1 MGSGLRGN
9 DSLQDDSIVLN
20 FLSDNTAIATLLV
33 LTLLVMLLFAVVIWA
48 AMKGAEK
55 ADKPA
60 DQKPRL
66 ISADSLKQSFRVAVE
81 LIENNIAA
89 RSERYSLAWTL
100 VLNEGGAGRELPL
113 LQSGLQ
119 SALSADST
127 LTAGAQGITWNFFDQ
142 GIAVQLHSDSLG
154 TPDVDAAGAN
164 AMANTTWDDF
174 LGLCRN
180 YRPDRPFDSI
190 VVALP
195 ASALLD
201 VEGAGQ
207 LDLAA
212 RAKAIHR
219 RLWLAQNRLALR
231 FPIYLA
237 ISDCETIPG
246 FARFAAALPEPLRR
260 SMLGWSSPHELVA
273 PFQGQWIDTA
283 MNEIGRTL
291 SDSCAELCAL
301 EPSDSDSS
309 DYFLLPNQVERL
321 RAGLKM
327 FAEELMRPSAY
338 HEPFL
343 LRGIYLTGDCSD
355 EAALLG
361 DGHVPSAAD
370 DDGFAPVEP
379 SASAPAAA
387 LPGWAEPGLSGDAPA
402 YRPGRDSA
410 VPAFLRDIFERKIF
424 AEAGL
429 VRSSSVH
436 RMRRPAMNRAARWGA
451 VALPAVWVLG
461 LMFSTVRLHGL
472 GGDVVG
478 YLQTLGRDTSASLL
492 AKDRNVIDPQQSQQR
507 AMEALKNIEQIGNA
521 HLWSPFMPG
530 SWPWFD
536 DLQDRV
542 QRRME
547 KGFAD
552 NAFEPLRRSAYARVS
567 LLTGA
572 PVDARSGTLFIG
584 GRCATPVAMKQLG
597 AVPAVGLDVGT
608 TPEYAPLTA
617 YVDGVAELD
626 RALQAMMRLK
636 SPDTGAPSGE
646 DLALVVRVL
655 LNAEMNGNLARTAA
669 LFRKVAKDVP
679 SLVIEPMQEVSSCS
693 FKLSVKALSNRLFR
707 NNGLLKA
714 EQTINE
720 SLAALYQGD
729 PKAEV
734 NIAPWQ
740 ALRSA
745 LHAQESYLMTG
756 TGAWMHRDKLDLG
769 PAWANLLQQVESISL
784 LGKASADDARLQTEE
799 GFRWFSAQWD
809 APLPDETHPQGL
821 SQGLEWSEAKSSWA
835 FAPDRRSLLDAL
847 NGLLSQPF
855 MKSSHV
861 GRLPEVPAGS
871 TVSWD
876 SARLDQVLAL
886 ADARKR
892 VQTDFLPKFPAML
905 QGPAARLADAALAD
919 TARDILTQSYLV
931 SGRDAPAPVNEA
943 DHAKALRV
951 RAWLQENG
959 AANVADNLSAVLTQ
973 DALTRLQQ
981 LDDTLTR
988 AELFVPRDRGFRS
1001 WNGAKGPLLDAF
1013 GATDM
1018 GGLQAYVGHQMAF
1031 IETTGKSAEALLAQ
1045 LGGAG
1050 AGNPSVLRWQA
1061 TVADLGRYK
1070 LKSPSS
1076 SLTTLEQ
1083 FILSGAADISIDNC
1097 LDKLSA
1103 RAAQRRAGDLF
1114 AERMQALQAG
1124 LYSRCREL
1132 TQTRYQDTWTR
1143 FADAFNAGLAN
1154 RPPFRALTADTGGKG
1169 GAGDHVPADVEEVG
1183 TVLKLFDQAHVLA
1196 LASDRDPSRP
1206 SPASTVRKVDDQMQ
1220 KVREFLAPLYP
1231 TEEGQAAGLDV
1242 MVEFRAN
1249 TAVES
1254 EGNKIID
1261 WALTIGGQTVHQR
1274 DPARALRWEP
1284 GLPVMLTLRVAQD
1297 GPVTPKAEPGHP
1309 GMAVDERTV
1318 SYRFD
1323 DPWALFSLVSAYREA
1338 DAAPLSGARSQLLK
1352 FEFPMSAVGDGRIA
1366 TRDSR
1371 AKVYVRLTVSA
1382 AGKRTPLV
1390 WPPVFPVKAPAW

>member
-1 MGSGLRGN
+1 
-9 DSLQDDSIVLN
+9 VFN

-33 LTLLVMLLFAVVIWA
+33 LTLLVMLLFAIVIWA

-60 DQKPRL
+60 DQKPRQ
-66 ISADSLKQSFRVAVE
+66 ISTDSLKQSFRVAVE

-127 LTAGAQGITWNFFDQ
+127 LTAGAQGIAWNFFDQ

-154 TPDVDAAGAN
+154 MPDADAAGAN

-273 PFQGQWIDTA
+273 PFQGLWIDTA

-301 EPSDSDSS
+301 EPSDADSS
-309 DYFLLPNQVERL
+309 EYFLLPNQVERL

-343 LRGIYLTGDCSD
+343 LRGLYLTGDCSD

-361 DGHVPSAAD
+361 AGHAPADGAGAMAAEP
-370 DDGFAPVEP
+370 APDALPDRAEP
-379 SASAPAAA
+379 SLSA
-387 LPGWAEPGLSGDAPA
+387 DAPA

-436 RMRRPAMNRAARWGA
+436 SMRRPGMHRAARWAA
-451 VALPAVWVLG
+451 VGVPAVWVLG
-461 LMFSTVRLHGL
+461 LVFATVRLHGL
-472 GGDVVG
+472 GTEVVTA
-478 YLQTLGRDTSASLL
+478 LQSLSHDDAQSEAGR
-492 AKDRNVIDPQQSQQR
+492 RNHLSSQRLDQR
-507 AMEALKNIEQIGNA
+507 GALDALDNIGKIANA
-521 HLWSPFMPG
+521 RLWSPFMPG
-530 SWPWFD
+530 SWQWFD
-536 DLQDRV
+536 DLPVRV

-547 KGFAD
+547 SGFAET
-552 NAFEPLRRSAYARVS
+552 AFDPLQQAVYTSAGALSGRPYDKASGALAGRYCAPPRGAR
-567 LLTGA
+567 
-572 PVDARSGTLFIG
+572 
-584 GRCATPVAMKQLG
+584 QLG
-597 AVPAVGLDVGT
+597 APPAVGLDVT
-608 TPEYAPLTA
+608 NTQEYDALRM
-617 YVDGVAELD
+617 YVEDVAQLEKVV
-626 RALQAMMRLK
+626 QAMQRLS
-636 SPDTGAPSGE
+636 SPGNKAPSGD
-646 DLALVVRVL
+646 DLGLVVEELLHQRVS
-655 LNAEMNGNLARTAA
+655 GNLTRIAA
-669 LFRKVAKDVP
+669 LFRTVAATKPPLELAPVQDALACSFGLGVKA
-679 SLVIEPMQEVSSCS
+679 VSS
-693 FKLSVKALSNRLFR
+693 RLFQ
-707 NNGLLKA
+707 NNGLYQA
-714 EQTINE
+714 EQSIND
-720 SLAALYQGD
+720 SLTTLYQGD
-729 PKAEV
+729 PNAEANLV
-734 NIAPWQ
+734 PWET
-740 ALRSA
+740 LRKA
-745 LHAQESYLMTG
+745 LHAQEAFLMTG
-756 TGAWMHRDKLDLG
+756 TGGWMRGEKLDLG
-769 PAWANLLQQVESISL
+769 PGWSQLLQQAGSMSL
-784 LGKASADDARLQTEE
+784 LGNKAVEDARAQTEE
-799 GFRWFSAQWD
+799 GFRRFIAQWD
-809 APLPDETHPQGL
+809 APMTDENHALGL
-821 SQGLEWSEAKSSWA
+821 SQGLEWVDAKSSWN
-835 FAPDRRSLLDAL
+835 FAPDRRALLDAL
-847 NGLLSQPF
+847 TLLLSQPF
-855 MKSSHV
+855 MKSSHA
-861 GRLPEVPAGS
+861 GRLPEVPAGA

-876 SARLDQVLAL
+876 GARLDQVLAL
-886 ADARKR
+886 ADTRKR
-892 VQTDFLPKFPAML
+892 VQTELLPKFPVMM
-905 QGPAARLADAALAD
+905 QGPAARLTDAALAD
-919 TARDILTQSYLV
+919 TARDILAQAYLV
-931 SGRDAPAPVNEA
+931 SARDTPSPVNEA

-959 AANVADNLSAVLTQ
+959 GATVAAHLSAVLTQ
-973 DALTRLQQ
+973 DALSRLQQ
-981 LDDTLTR
+981 LDDTLVR
-988 AELFVPRDRGFRS
+988 ADLFVPRDRGFSS

-1013 GATDM
+1013 GAADA
-1018 GGLQAYVGHQMAF
+1018 GGLQAYVAQQTAF
-1031 IETTGKSAEALLAQ
+1031 IEAAGKSAEALLLQ

-1050 AGNPSVLRWQA
+1050 ADNPSVLRWKV

-1076 SLTTLEQ
+1076 SLTALEQ
-1083 FILSGAADISIDNC
+1083 FILSGAADLSIDNC

-1114 AERMQALQAG
+1114 AERMQGLQAG

-1154 RPPFRALTADTGGKG
+1154 RAPFRAPTADAGKG
-1169 GAGDHVPADVEEVG
+1169 DRVPADVEEVG
-1183 TVLKLFDQAHVLA
+1183 AVLKLFDQAHALA
-1196 LASDRDPSRP
+1196 LASDRDPTRP
-1206 SPASTVRKVDDQMQ
+1206 SPASTVRKVDEQMQ

-1231 TEEGQAAGLDV
+1231 SEEGQAAGLDV
-1242 MVEFRAN
+1242 LVEFRAN
-1249 TAVES
+1249 SAAES
-1254 EGNKIID
+1254 EGNQIID
-1261 WALTIGGQTVHQR
+1261 WSLAIGAHTVHQR
-1274 DPARALRWEP
+1274 EAPHPLRWEP
-1284 GLPVMLTLRVAQD
+1284 GLPLVLTLRVAQD
-1297 GPVTPKAEPGHP
+1297 GPAIPKAEPGHP
-1309 GMAVDERTV
+1309 GMAVDGRTV

-1323 DPWALFSLVSAYREA
+1323 DPWALFSFVSAYRET
-1338 DAAPLSGARSQLLK
+1338 DAGSAAASGARSQLLK
-1352 FEFPMSAVGDGRIA
+1352 FEFPMSAVGDGRIQ

-1371 AKVYVRLTVSA
+1371 ARVYVRLTVSA

>member
-1 MGSGLRGN
+1 M
-9 DSLQDDSIVLN
+9 LN

-66 ISADSLKQSFRVAVE
+66 ISTDSLKQSFRVAVE

-100 VLNEGGAGRELPL
+100 VLNEGSAGRQLPL

-127 LTAGAQGITWNFFDQ
+127 LTAGAQGISWNFFDQ
-142 GIAVQLHSDSLG
+142 GVAVQLQSDYLG
-154 TPDVDAAGAN
+154 APDPEASGGN

-190 VVALP
+190 VVAIP
-195 ASALLD
+195 AQAFLD
-201 VEGAGQ
+201 ADGAGQ

-237 ISDCETIPG
+237 ISDGETIPG

-260 SMLGWSSPHELVA
+260 SMLGWSSPYELTA
-273 PFQGQWIDTA
+273 PFQAQWMDTA

-301 EPSDSDSS
+301 EPSDADSS
-309 DYFLLPNQVERL
+309 EYFLLPNQVERL
-321 RAGLKM
+321 RAGLKL

-361 DGHVPSAAD
+361 DARAPSPAD
-370 DDGFAPVEP
+370 SDGIVPVEP
-379 SASAPAAA
+379 AAPAPAAA
-387 LPGWAEPGLSGDAPA
+387 LPDWAEPAPSAEAPA
-402 YRPGRDSA
+402 YLPGQGSA

-436 RMRRPAMNRAARWGA
+436 RMRRPAMNRVARWSA
-451 VALPAVWVLG
+451 VAIPAVWVVG
-461 LMFSTVRLHGL
+461 LLFATLNLHRLSA
-472 GGDVVG
+472 DVVV
-478 YLQTLGRDTSASLL
+478 YLHKLDRDSRASLL
-492 AKDRNVIDPQQSQQR
+492 ASSRNVVDPAQSRQR
-507 AMEALKNIEQIGNA
+507 AMEALQNIEQMGNA
-521 HLWSPFMPG
+521 RLGSLFMPG

-536 DLQDRV
+536 NLHQRV
-542 QRRME
+542 QNRME

-552 NAFEPLRRSAYARVS
+552 NAFDPLRRSMYSRVS
-567 LLTGA
+567 ELTGVPID
-572 PVDARSGTLFIG
+572 PVSGSLIIG
-584 GRCATPVAMKQLG
+584 GRCTLPARWNEMTAAPNTALNMETLPEFSALLQYTARMEQLDQ
-597 AVPAVGLDVGT
+597 V
-608 TPEYAPLTA
+608 
-617 YVDGVAELD
+617 
-626 RALQAMMRLK
+626 LQAMMRLK
-636 SPDTGAPSGE
+636 SASSGPPSGD
-646 DLALVVRVL
+646 DLGLVVRVL
-655 LNAEMNGNLARTAA
+655 LGTELNGNPTRTAA
-669 LFRKVAKDVP
+669 LFRQVAKEVQ
-679 SLVIEPMQEVSSCS
+679 SLTAEPLQEAASCS
-693 FKLSVKALSNRLFR
+693 FKLAVKATAKRMFV

-714 EQTINE
+714 EQGIGE
-720 SLAALYQGD
+720 SSAALYESD
-729 PKAEV
+729 PKAEAAT
-734 NIAPWQ
+734 NIAIWQ
-740 ALRSA
+740 ALRTA
-745 LHAQESYLMTG
+745 LRTQEAYLTTG
-756 TGAWMHRDKLDLG
+756 KGAWMHRSTLDLG
-769 PAWANLLQQVESISL
+769 PAWDNLLQKVESVSL
-784 LGKASADDARLQTEE
+784 LGKASADDARKQVDD
-799 GFRWFSAQWD
+799 GFNQFISLWD
-809 APLPDETHPQGL
+809 ATLSADSHTQGL
-821 SQGLEWSEAKSSWA
+821 SSGLEWSEANSAWA
-835 FAPDRRSLLDAL
+835 FAADRKGLLDAL

-855 MKSSHV
+855 MKVNHLS
-861 GRLPEVPAGS
+861 RLPEVPAGS

-876 SARLDQVLAL
+876 GARLDQVLAL

-892 VQTDFLPKFPAML
+892 VQTDFLPKFPNML
-905 QGPAARLADAALAD
+905 QAPAARLTDGALGE
-919 TARDILTQSYLV
+919 TARDLLSQAYIISAREVQ
-931 SGRDAPAPVNEA
+931 APAAEA
-943 DHAKALRV
+943 DRAKALRV
-951 RAWLQENG
+951 RSWLQDIG
-959 AANVADNLSAVLTQ
+959 ATGVADNLTAVLSR
-973 DALTRLQQ
+973 DALTRLQL
-981 LDDTLTR
+981 LDETLTR
-988 AELFVPRDRGFRS
+988 AEVFVPRDRAFRS
-1001 WNGAKGPLLDAF
+1001 WNGEKAPLLEAF
-1013 GATDM
+1013 GAADA
-1018 GGLQAYVGHQMAF
+1018 GALAAYVSQQQSF
-1031 IETTGKSAEALLAQ
+1031 IEATGKDAETLLMQ

-1050 AGNPSVLRWQA
+1050 AGNPLVTRWQA
-1061 TVADLGRYK
+1061 TVADLNRYK
-1070 LKSPSS
+1070 LKSPTS
-1076 SLTTLEQ
+1076 SLTSLEQ
-1083 FILSGAADISIDNC
+1083 FVLAGAADLDIHNC

-1103 RAAQRRAGDLF
+1103 RAAQRRATDVF
-1114 AERMQALQAG
+1114 SERMQGLQAG

-1132 TQTRYQDTWTR
+1132 LQTGYQDAWTR

-1154 RPPFRALTADTGGKG
+1154 RAPFRALAADASARN
-1169 GAGDHVPADVEEVG
+1169 GAGERVPADVEEVG
-1183 TVLKLFDQAHVLA
+1183 AVLKLFDRVHVLA
-1196 LASDRDPSRP
+1196 LASDRDPTRP

-1220 KVREFLAPLYP
+1220 RVREFLAPLYP

-1249 TAVES
+1249 SAVES

-1261 WALTIGGQTVHQR
+1261 WSLTIGAQTLHQH
-1274 DPARALRWEP
+1274 DAARALRWEP
-1284 GLPVMLTLRVAQD
+1284 GLPVVLTLRVAQD
-1297 GPVTPKAEPGHP
+1297 GPVIPQAELGHP
-1309 GMAVDERTV
+1309 GMAVDARTV

-1323 DPWALFSLVSAYREA
+1323 DPWALFSFVSAYREA
-1338 DAAPLSGARSQLLK
+1338 EAAPASGARSQLLK
-1352 FEFPMSAVGDGRIA
+1352 FEFPMTAVGDGRIQ

-1371 AKVYVRLTVSA
+1371 ARVYVRLTVSA

-1390 WPPVFPVKAPAW
+1390 WPSVFPVKAPAW

>member
-1 MGSGLRGN
+1 M
-9 DSLQDDSIVLN
+9 LN

-33 LTLLVMLLFAVVIWA
+33 LTLLVMLLFAIVIWA

-60 DQKPRL
+60 DQKPRQ

-100 VLNEGGAGRELPL
+100 VLNEGSAARELPL

-127 LTAGAQGITWNFFDQ
+127 LTAGAHGISWNFFDQ
-142 GIAVQLHSDSLG
+142 GIAVQLQSDALG
-154 TPDVDAAGAN
+154 TPDADAADAN

-180 YRPDRPFDSI
+180 YRPERPFDSI

-237 ISDCETIPG
+237 ITDCETIPG

-273 PFQGQWIDTA
+273 PFQGQWIDTM
-283 MNEIGRTL
+283 MNEVGRTL

-301 EPSDSDSS
+301 EPSDADSS
-309 DYFLLPNQVERL
+309 AYFLLPNQVERL
-321 RAGLKM
+321 RTGLKM

-361 DGHVPSAAD
+361 EGQ
-370 DDGFAPVEP
+370 
-379 SASAPAAA
+379 APAPAEHDGAQSDMAASGAA
-387 LPGWAEPGLSGDAPA
+387 LPDWAAPSPAADAPA
-402 YRPGRDSA
+402 YRAGRDSA

-429 VRSSSVH
+429 VRSSSLH
-436 RMRRPAMNRAARWGA
+436 RMRRPAMNRVARWCA

-461 LMFSTVRLHGL
+461 LVFSSLRLHAL
-472 GGDVVG
+472 GTEVVG
-478 YLQTLGRDTSASLL
+478 NLQALNRDTRISQLV
-492 AKDRNVIDPQQSQQR
+492 KNNHVVDPQRNQQR
-507 AMEALKNIEQIGNA
+507 ALEALASIEQISNA

-530 SWPWFD
+530 SWSWFN
-536 DLQDRV
+536 DLQDQV

-547 KGFAD
+547 KSFAET
-552 NAFEPLRRSAYARVS
+552 AFDPLLRAAYARVS
-567 LLTGA
+567 ELSGKPL
-572 PVDARSGTLFIG
+572 DAASGTLIIG
-584 GRCATPVAMKQLG
+584 RLCAAPKFVRQPGATPAG
-597 AVPAVGLDVGT
+597 GLDVGT
-608 TPEYAPLTA
+608 VPEYAALNA
-617 YVDGVAELD
+617 YVEAVAQLD
-626 RALQAMMRLK
+626 QAVQAMMRLK
-636 SPDTGAPSGE
+636 TPGADTPSGD
-646 DLALVVRVL
+646 DLALVVNVL
-655 LNAEMNGNLARTAA
+655 LNREMNGNLKRTAA
-669 LFRKVAKDVP
+669 LFRTVARTKPTLAV
-679 SLVIEPMQEVSSCS
+679 EPMQEASVCA
-693 FKLSVKALSNRLFR
+693 FGLGVKALSSRLFF

-714 EQTINE
+714 EKDVND
-720 SLAALYQGD
+720 SLTVLYQGD
-729 PKAEV
+729 PRAEA

-740 ALRSA
+740 ALRNA
-745 LHAQESYLMTG
+745 LHAQEGYLLTG
-756 TGAWMHRDKLDLG
+756 TGGWMRGEKLDLG
-769 PAWANLLQQVESISL
+769 PTWAHLLQQVGSVAL
-784 LGKASADDARLQTEE
+784 LGKEAADDARSQTED

-809 APLPDETHPQGL
+809 APMADDNHALGL
-821 SQGLEWSEAKSSWA
+821 SQGLEWSDAKSSWN
-835 FAPDRRSLLDAL
+835 FAPDRRALLDAL

-855 MKSSHV
+855 MKSSHA
-861 GRLPEVPAGS
+861 GRLPEVGAGA

-876 SARLDQVLAL
+876 PTRLDQVLAL
-886 ADARKR
+886 ADTRKR

-919 TARDILTQSYLV
+919 SARDLLAQAYLV
-931 SGRDAPAPVNEA
+931 SAREQPAPVNEA
-943 DHAKALRV
+943 DYAKALRV
-951 RAWLQENG
+951 RAWLLENG
-959 AANVADNLSAVLTQ
+959 GAGVAEHLSVVLTQ
-973 DALTRLQQ
+973 DALSRLQQ

-988 AELFVPRDRGFRS
+988 ADLFMPRDRAFRS
-1001 WNGAKGPLLDAF
+1001 WNGARAPLVDAF
-1013 GATDM
+1013 GAADP
-1018 GGLQAYVGHQMAF
+1018 GGLQAYVGQQIAF
-1031 IETTGKSAEALLAQ
+1031 IETVGKSAEALLAQ
-1045 LGGAG
+1045 LGGGA
-1050 AGNPSVLRWQA
+1050 AGNASVQRWQA

-1083 FILSGAADISIDNC
+1083 FILSGAADLSIDNC

-1114 AERMQALQAG
+1114 AERMQGLQAG
-1124 LYSRCREL
+1124 LYTRCREL

-1143 FADAFNAGLAN
+1143 FADAFNASLAS
-1154 RPPFRALTADTGGKG
+1154 RAPFRALGADAGGKG
-1169 GAGDHVPADVEEVG
+1169 GPGERVPADVEEVG
-1183 TVLKLFDQAHVLA
+1183 AVLKLFDQAHLLA
-1196 LASDRDPSRP
+1196 LASDRDATRP

-1231 TEEGQAAGLDV
+1231 AEEGQAAGLDV

-1249 TAVES
+1249 SAVES

-1261 WALTIGGQTVHQR
+1261 WSLAIGGQSVHQR
-1274 DPARALRWEP
+1274 DAPRPLRWEP
-1284 GLPVMLTLRVAQD
+1284 GLPVVLTLRLAQD
-1297 GPVTPKAEPGHP
+1297 GPVVPKAEAGHP

-1338 DAAPLSGARSQLLK
+1338 EAAPVSGARSQLLK
-1352 FEFPMSAVGDGRIA
+1352 FEFPVSAVGDGRIA

-1382 AGKRTPLV
+1382 AGKRAPLV

>member
-1 MGSGLRGN
+1 M
-9 DSLQDDSIVLN
+9 LN

-33 LTLLVMLLFAVVIWA
+33 LTLLVMLLFAIVIWA

-60 DQKPRL
+60 DQKPRQ

-89 RSERYSLAWTL
+89 RSERYNLAWTL

-127 LTAGAQGITWNFFDQ
+127 LTAGAQGINWNFFDQ

-154 TPDVDAAGAN
+154 TPDADAADAS

-195 ASALLD
+195 ASVLLD

-273 PFQGQWIDTA
+273 PFQAQWIDTA

-309 DYFLLPNQVERL
+309 EYFLLPNQVERL

-361 DGHVPSAAD
+361 EGH
-370 DDGFAPVEP
+370 
-379 SASAPAAA
+379 APAAA
-387 LPGWAEPGLSGDAPA
+387 DNDGFMAVEPAAASATAALPDWAEPSLAADAPA
-402 YRPGRDSA
+402 YRAGRDSA

-436 RMRRPAMNRAARWGA
+436 RMRRPAMNRVARWCA
-451 VALPAVWVLG
+451 IALPVVWVLG
-461 LMFSTVRLHGL
+461 LVFSTLRLHGL
-472 GGDVVG
+472 GAEVVSN
-478 YLQTLGRDTSASLL
+478 LQALNHDTRMSQLVKNNHVVDAQ
-492 AKDRNVIDPQQSQQR
+492 RSQQR
-507 AMEALKNIEQIGNA
+507 ALEALASIEQISNA
-521 HLWSPFMPG
+521 RLWSAFMPG
-530 SWPWFD
+530 SWPWFN
-536 DLQDRV
+536 DLQDQV

-547 KGFAD
+547 KSFAET
-552 NAFEPLRRSAYARVS
+552 AFDPLLRAAYTRVS
-567 LLTGA
+567 ELTGK
-572 PVDARSGTLFIG
+572 PLDASSGTLIIG
-584 GRCATPVAMKQLG
+584 RLCAAPKGMKQPG
-597 AVPAVGLDVGT
+597 VAGGLDVT
-608 TPEYAPLTA
+608 STQEYAALSA
-617 YVDGVAELD
+617 YVEGVTQLEQAV
-626 RALQAMMRLK
+626 QAMMRLK
-636 SPDTGAPSGE
+636 SPGAEAPSGE
-646 DLALVVRVL
+646 DLAQVVNVL
-655 LNAEMNGNLARTAA
+655 FNREMNGNLSRTAA
-669 LFRKVAKDVP
+669 LFSTVAKTKP
-679 SLVIEPMQEVSSCS
+679 TLAIEPMQEAAVCS
-693 FKLSVKALSNRLFR
+693 FGLGVKALSNRLFL

-714 EQTINE
+714 EQGVND

-734 NIAPWQ
+734 NVAPWL
-740 ALRSA
+740 ALRDA
-745 LHAQESYLMTG
+745 LHAQEAYLLTG
-756 TGAWMHRDKLDLG
+756 TGGWMRGEKLDLG
-769 PAWANLLQQVESISL
+769 PAWAHLLQQVESAAL
-784 LGKASADDARLQTEE
+784 LGKDAADNARSQTED

-809 APLPDETHPQGL
+809 APMADERHAQGL
-821 SQGLEWSEAKSSWA
+821 SSGLEWLDAKSSWA
-835 FAPDRRSLLDAL
+835 FAPDRRALLDAL
-847 NGLLSQPF
+847 NGLLSLPF

-861 GRLPEVPAGS
+861 SRLPEMAAGS

-876 SARLDQVLAL
+876 GARLDQVLAL

-892 VQTDFLPKFPAML
+892 VQAEFLPKFPIML
-905 QGPAARLADAALAD
+905 QGPAGRLADAALAD
-919 TARDILTQSYLV
+919 TARDILAQAYLV
-931 SGRDAPAPVNEA
+931 SARDTPAPINEA

-959 AANVADNLSAVLTQ
+959 GAGVAEHLSGVLTQ
-973 DALTRLQQ
+973 DALSRLQQ

-988 AELFVPRDRGFRS
+988 ADLFTPRDRAFHS
-1001 WNGAKGPLLDAF
+1001 WNGAKGPLVDAF
-1013 GATDM
+1013 GASDV
-1018 GGLQAYVGHQMAF
+1018 GGLHAYVGQQIGF
-1031 IETTGKSAEALLAQ
+1031 IEAAGKSAEALLLQ
-1045 LGGAG
+1045 LGGA
-1050 AGNPSVLRWQA
+1050 AANNPSVLRWQA

-1083 FILSGAADISIDNC
+1083 FILSGAADLSIDNC

-1114 AERMQALQAG
+1114 SERMQGLQMG
-1124 LYSRCREL
+1124 LYMRCRDL

-1143 FADAFNAGLAN
+1143 FADAFNASLAS
-1154 RPPFRALTADTGGKG
+1154 RAPFRALTADAGGKG
-1169 GAGDHVPADVEEVG
+1169 APGERVPADVEEVG
-1183 TVLKLFDQAHVLA
+1183 AVLKLFDQAHVLA
-1196 LASDRDPSRP
+1196 LASDRDATRP

-1231 TEEGQAAGLDV
+1231 AEEGQAAGLDV

-1261 WALTIGGQTVHQR
+1261 WSLAIGGQTVHQR
-1274 DPARALRWEP
+1274 DAPRPLRWEP
-1284 GLPVMLTLRVAQD
+1284 GLPVVLTLRVAQD
-1297 GPVTPKAEPGHP
+1297 GPVVPKAEAGHP
-1309 GMAVDERTV
+1309 GMTVDERTV

-1338 DAAPLSGARSQLLK
+1338 EAAPASGARSQLLK

-1382 AGKRTPLV
+1382 AGKRAPLV

>member
-1 MGSGLRGN
+1 M
-9 DSLQDDSIVLN
+9 
-20 FLSDNTAIATLLV
+20 SDNTAIATLLV
-33 LTLLVMLLFAVVIWA
+33 LTLLVMLLFAIVIWA

-60 DQKPRL
+60 EQKPRQ

-100 VLNEGGAGRELPL
+100 VLNEGAAGRELPL

-127 LTAGAQGITWNFFDQ
+127 LTAGAHGINWNFFDQ

-154 TPDVDAAGAN
+154 TPDADAAGAD

-180 YRPDRPFDSI
+180 YRPERPFDSI

-237 ISDCETIPG
+237 ITDCETIPG

-273 PFQGQWIDTA
+273 PFQAQWIDTV
-283 MNEIGRTL
+283 MNEVGRTL

-309 DYFLLPNQVERL
+309 EYFLLPNQVERL

-361 DGHVPSAAD
+361 EGQAPAPAD
-370 DDGFAPVEP
+370 NDGFVAVE
-379 SASAPAAA
+379 PAAA
-387 LPGWAEPGLSGDAPA
+387 ATAALPDWAEPSPAADAPA
-402 YRPGRDSA
+402 YRAGRDSA

-436 RMRRPAMNRAARWGA
+436 RMRRPAMNRVARWCA
-451 VALPAVWVLG
+451 VALPVIWVLG
-461 LMFSTVRLHGL
+461 QVFSAVRLHGL
-472 GGDVVG
+472 GADVVS
-478 YLQTLGRDTSASLL
+478 YLQTLSHDTRMSQLEKSQH
-492 AKDRNVIDPQQSQQR
+492 VVDPQQSQQR
-507 AMEALKNIEQIGNA
+507 AREALTNIEQLSNA
-521 HLWSPFMPG
+521 RLWSPFMPG

-547 KGFAD
+547 KGFAE
-552 NAFEPLRRSAYARVS
+552 NAFDPLRRSAYAHVS
-567 LLTGA
+567 QLTGK
-572 PVDARSGTLFIG
+572 PLDARTGTLIIG
-584 GRCATPVAMKQLG
+584 GQCAAPMATKQLG
-597 AVPAVGLDVGT
+597 ATGAGLDVANTLEYGT
-608 TPEYAPLTA
+608 LSA
-617 YVDGVAELD
+617 YVDSVAQLD
-626 RALQAMMRLK
+626 QAVQAMMRLK
-636 SPDTGAPSGE
+636 SPDAGTPSGE

-655 LNAEMNGNLARTAA
+655 LNSEMNGNLARTAA
-669 LFRKVAKDVP
+669 LFRKVAKGEP
-679 SLVIEPMQEVSSCS
+679 TLIIEPMQEASACS
-693 FKLSVKALSNRLFR
+693 FGLAVKSLSSRLFR

-714 EQTINE
+714 EQSINE
-720 SLAALYQGD
+720 SLTALYQGD

-734 NIAPWQ
+734 NLVPWQ
-740 ALRSA
+740 TLRGA
-745 LHAQESYLMTG
+745 LHAQEAYLLTG
-756 TGAWMHRDKLDLG
+756 TGGWMHRDKLDLG
-769 PAWANLLQQVESISL
+769 PSWSNLLLQVEGVAL
-784 LGKASADDARLQTEE
+784 LGKTAADGARAQTED

-809 APLPDETHPQGL
+809 APMADDSHALGL
-821 SQGLEWSEAKSSWA
+821 SQGLEWSDAKSSWT
-835 FAPDRRSLLDAL
+835 FAPDRRALLDAL

-855 MKSSHV
+855 MKSTHV
-861 GRLPEVPAGS
+861 GRLPEVPAGA

-876 SARLDQVLAL
+876 ATRLDQVLAL

-919 TARDILTQSYLV
+919 SARDLLAQAYIV
-931 SGRDAPAPVNEA
+931 SARGLPAPVNEA

-959 AANVADNLSAVLTQ
+959 GAQVAGQLSAVLTQ
-973 DALTRLQQ
+973 DALSRLQQ
-981 LDDTLTR
+981 LDDTLIR
-988 AELFVPRDRGFRS
+988 ADLFVPRDRAFHA
-1001 WNGAKGPLLDAF
+1001 WNGAKGPLVDAF
-1013 GATDM
+1013 GASDM
-1018 GGLQAYVGHQMAF
+1018 GGLHAYVGQQIGF
-1031 IETTGKSAEALLAQ
+1031 IEAAGKSAEALLGQ
-1045 LGGAG
+1045 LGGA
-1050 AGNPSVLRWQA
+1050 AADQPSVLRWQA

-1083 FILSGAADISIDNC
+1083 FILSGAAELSIDNC

-1114 AERMQALQAG
+1114 AERMQGLQAG

-1143 FADAFNAGLAN
+1143 FADAFNASLAS
-1154 RPPFRALTADTGGKG
+1154 RAPFRALTPDAGGKG
-1169 GAGDHVPADVEEVG
+1169 GAGERVPADVEEVG
-1183 TVLKLFDQAHVLA
+1183 VVLKLFDQAHVLA
-1196 LASDRDPSRP
+1196 LASDRDATRP

-1231 TEEGQAAGLDV
+1231 AEEGQAAGLDV

-1261 WALTIGGQTVHQR
+1261 WSLAIGGQTVHQR
-1274 DPARALRWEP
+1274 DAPRPLRWEP
-1284 GLPVMLTLRVAQD
+1284 GLPVVLTLRLAQD
-1297 GPVTPKAEPGHP
+1297 GPVVPKGEAGHP

-1338 DAAPLSGARSQLLK
+1338 EAAPAAGARSQLLR
-1352 FEFPMSAVGDGRIA
+1352 FEFPLSAVGDGRIA